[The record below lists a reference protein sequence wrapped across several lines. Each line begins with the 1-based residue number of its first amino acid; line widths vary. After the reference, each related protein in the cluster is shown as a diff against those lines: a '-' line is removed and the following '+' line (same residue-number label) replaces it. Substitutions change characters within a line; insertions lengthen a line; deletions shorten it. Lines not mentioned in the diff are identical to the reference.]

1 MPISKQRQRGKLIFA
16 DAPVD
21 ADVVGAGV
29 HLEGDAAGVGEFG
42 TGADGCGGAGAGE
55 GTDPAVVVAFE
66 EGGGGGGVC
75 GVREESGE
83 VEMHFVRVVG
93 WLNEM

>member
-1 MPISKQRQRGKLIFA
+1 MPISKERQRGKLIFA

-42 TGADGCGGAGAGE
+42 TGADGLGCAGAGE
-55 GTDPAVVVAFE
+55 GADPAVVVAFE
-66 EGGGGGGVC
+66 EGGGGGGGVC
-75 GVREESGE
+75 GVGEEGGEEGEESGE
-83 VEMHFVRVVG
+83 C
-93 WLNEM
+93 